1 MDEYG
6 EFQTK
11 IAKPLKQ
18 GRGKI
23 AMQRLH
29 VILKAVLLRRTKTD
43 MIDGKPLLSLPAR
56 NVHLVKIPFADSDEL
71 AFYTALKEKAQMQ
84 IKCVDASR
92 RADRAAN
99 TTSAAI

>member
-1 MDEYG
+1 MSTAS
-6 EFQTK
+6 FRPRSPRHVVCPTIWLSAQ
-11 IAKPLKQ
+11 PLKQ

-43 MIDGKPLLSLPAR
+43 TIDGKPLLSLPAR

-84 IKCVDASR
+84 IKCVGR
-92 RADRAAN
+92 R
-99 TTSAAI
+99 

>member
-1 MDEYG
+1 MSTASSRPRSPRHVIG
-6 EFQTK
+6 PTIWLSAQ
-11 IAKPLKQ
+11 PLKQ

-84 IKCVDASR
+84 IKCVHR
-92 RADRAAN
+92 R
-99 TTSAAI
+99 